1 MESSTNGKKM
11 FYFFLLFCFLSL
23 SPNQQ
28 VAGHCCLPSKY
39 NEQCGTIIT
48 LFFYCN
54 DCSIAFPYCE
64 GPGGCNIFGKFFV
77 CCDTFFISFSV
88 HFFNFLLLGCNCDGP
103 CRWGTTRLAVVGRQ
117 INFLKLNIDS
127 WGLYDIFYV
136 IDKRF
141 FVNKNYISLG

>member
-11 FYFFLLFCFLSL
+11 FYFFLLFCLLSL

-88 HFFNFLLLGCNCDGP
+88 HFFELLITFRMQLRWTMSLRHNKAGYNGP
-103 CRWGTTRLAVVGRQ
+103 LEQLFDT
-117 INFLKLNIDS
+117 
-127 WGLYDIFYV
+127 
-136 IDKRF
+136 
-141 FVNKNYISLG
+141 